1 MSLDQKISEFFK
13 RIEGLE
19 KKVERL
25 EKENLFLRRKVV
37 TLEDDLE
44 KAKSS
49 KLKKTS
55 HNSSISPSQDQNRV
69 KPNQSLRKKLGRKP
83 GGQKGHK
90 GNTLKMSEKIDFI
103 NDHKNTCCTGCG
115 NKLSTEQR
123 YVDCRQVIDIPPIV
137 PVVTEHRIYESTC
150 SCGKLNRAKYPPEA
164 TSQISYGNSIE
175 SLIGYLSVRQ
185 YLPMERMAELLD
197 QVFNLKLSQG
207 TISNKL
213 KSLAKKCEPA
223 YELIKS
229 KIAVSPV
236 VGADET
242 GCVVNGLKHWVWTWQ
257 NNKMT
262 YISVS
267 DTRGYRAITDQ
278 FPNGLPESILI
289 SDCWA
294 AQLKTPSKSK
304 QICLAHIQRELKYF
318 IESCKNRWSR
328 KFLNLIYKALALKK
342 KLISEPAK
350 KLYSE
355 IHKIIDQSTILLN
368 QKVKG
373 PPKLQTLKNRL
384 SKNADSLWVF
394 LHYINVPPDNNGSE
408 RAIRNVKVKQKISGQ
423 FRSAKGAIQF
433 ATIRSVLDTVNKNNG
448 KLFHTLDFLS
458 AFRAE

>member
-1 MSLDQKISEFFK
+1 MSLEQKISEFFI
-13 RIEGLE
+13 RIDGLE

-25 EKENLFLRRKVV
+25 EYENLSLRKKVIS
-37 TLEDDLE
+37 LEDDLD
-44 KAKSS
+44 KAKNS
-49 KLKKTS
+49 KHKKTS
-55 HNSSISPSQDQNRV
+55 HNSSTPPSNDQYKI
-69 KPNQSLRKKLGRKP
+69 KPNQSLRIKSNRKS

-90 GNTLKMSEKIDFI
+90 GNTLKMSDRIDHMKEHRNI
-103 NDHKNTCCTGCG
+103 CCTGCG
-115 NKLSTEQR
+115 NKLLTDQV
-123 YVDCRQVIDIPPIV
+123 YVGRRQVIDIPSIV
-137 PVVTEHRIYESTC
+137 PIITEHRIYETTC
-150 SCGKLNRAKYPPEA
+150 TCGKLNRAKYPSDA
-164 TSQISYGNSIE
+164 SSQISYGNSVE

-185 YLPMERMAELLD
+185 YLPMERMAELLE
-197 QVFNLKLSQG
+197 QVFNLRLSQG

-213 KSLAKKCEPA
+213 KSLSKKCKPA

-328 KFLNLIYKALALKK
+328 KFLNLIYKALSLKK
-342 KLISEPAK
+342 KIILESTK
-350 KLYSE
+350 KHFKE
-355 IHKIIDQSTILLN
+355 IQKIINQSTKLLN

-384 SKNADSLWVF
+384 SKNANSLWVF
-394 LHYINVPPDNNGSE
+394 LEHINVPPDNNGSE
-408 RAIRNVKVKQKISGQ
+408 RAIRNIKVKQKISGQ

-433 ATIRSVLDTVNKNNG
+433 ASIRSVLDTANKNNG
-448 KLFHTLDFLS
+448 KLFQTLDLLS
-458 AFRAE
+458 AFSAE